1 MNALLHPPR
10 DAAPLVLAAGRPSR
24 TLVVLALL
32 IGICGTFA
40 LGLAISDQVE
50 RGSSGHAIAFAFLGV
65 LVAGVVSRK
74 TGTASASGHLQI
86 DADGASSWRPAH
98 PSPGRGGRGGPPGPP
113 EHRCDPSA
121 FQPLA
126 WFCFLG
132 IVWITGQCDGASVR
146 LILAR
151 DSLPDDDW
159 IRLRRWL
166 RWLDRGGHA
175 PGLSSSEAPAS
186 PLLLSDVRRLK
197 GRP

>member
-1 MNALLHPPR
+1 MNAVSPPSR
-10 DAAPLVLAAGRPSR
+10 DAAPLALNTGRPSR
-24 TLVVLALL
+24 TLFVLALL

-40 LGLAISDQVE
+40 LGLAVSDQVA

-74 TGTASASGHLQI
+74 TSRARASGHLQI
-86 DADGASSWRPAH
+86 DPDGAASWRPAH
-98 PSPGRGGRGGPPGPP
+98 PSPDHGGPPPRP
-113 EHRCDPSA
+113 AEHRCDPPA

-151 DSLPDDDW
+151 DSLPDADW

-186 PLLLSDVRRLK
+186 PPLLSDARRLK